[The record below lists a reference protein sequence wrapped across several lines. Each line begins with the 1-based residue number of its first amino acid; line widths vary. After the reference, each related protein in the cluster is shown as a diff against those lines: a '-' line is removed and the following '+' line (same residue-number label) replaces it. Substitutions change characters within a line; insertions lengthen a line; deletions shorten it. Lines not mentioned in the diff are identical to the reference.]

1 MVAVTDT
8 LAVWLNEQ
16 TSHRGWTLRQ
26 VARKA
31 GVSHTTVI
39 KIANGVHS
47 NPETKTVA
55 GLAKAFGADPVEI
68 CRLAGILPPQRSVSD
83 SRAEYTVS
91 DEVRLVQLYRELPE
105 DERGLVM
112 ELIERLTGRV
122 VARIVGATDENG

>member
-1 MVAVTDT
+1 MSDT
-8 LAVWLNEQ
+8 LALWLNQQ
-16 TSHRGWTLRQ
+16 TANHGWTLRQ

-39 KIANGVHS
+39 KIANNEL
-47 NPETKTVA
+47 NPKPVTCR
-55 GLAKAFGADPVEI
+55 GLAVAFGVDIEEVY
-68 CRLAGILPPQRSVSD
+68 RVAGILPARRVISEP
-83 SRAEYTVS
+83 RARYDVGED

-122 VARIVGATDENG
+122 VARIVGPEEQEK